1 MDSKRLNYIQS
12 KTGDFRSAKD
22 MRLFEMKDWFMGN
35 FHYYLSKWS
44 GGNIKKRKTNKCYRW
59 HNRCFNSI
67 YSRWIS
73 LFISNRTIFFRGN
86 YYFRFCIIIW
96 CYCRLF
102 PMVISYCRT
111 NKYLCSLFF
120 SN

>member
-44 GGNIKKRKTNKCYRW
+44 GGEYKKKKNK
-59 HNRCFNSI
+59 
-67 YSRWIS
+67 
-73 LFISNRTIFFRGN
+73 
-86 YYFRFCIIIW
+86 
-96 CYCRLF
+96 
-102 PMVISYCRT
+102 
-111 NKYLCSLFF
+111 
-120 SN
+120 